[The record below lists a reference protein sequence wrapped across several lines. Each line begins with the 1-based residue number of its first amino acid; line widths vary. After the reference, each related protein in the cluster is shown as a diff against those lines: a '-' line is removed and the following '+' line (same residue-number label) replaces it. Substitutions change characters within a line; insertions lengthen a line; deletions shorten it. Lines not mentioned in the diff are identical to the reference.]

1 VEVTITAKE
10 KKALDARGG
19 IPRPHRGVLEAAG
32 LSPEEIALAGLFYE
46 CPTPAGVPDSVRF
59 AVWGLNYLPPAGDEL
74 TPAVYYATT
83 WSAGS
88 TPAQQLE
95 HWLGAA
101 ERAQAREGGEEPC
114 LFGILRKLL
123 RWCREYEEQH
133 PYQPEYGWP
142 SRRKKRKKARASEP
156 GLVTVELP
164 GTAPGVTVRVQGEQ
178 LKLL

>member
-1 VEVTITAKE
+1 MEITITAKE
-10 KKALDARGG
+10 KTALDARGG

-74 TPAVYYATT
+74 TPAAYYAVSRGK
-83 WSAGS
+83 WD
-88 TPAQQLE
+88 TPARQLGR
-95 HWLGAA
+95 WLEAA
-101 ERAQAREGGEEPC
+101 ERAQAREGGEEPR

-123 RWCREYEEQH
+123 CWCREYEERH

-142 SRRKKRKKARASEP
+142 PRRKKRKKTRAIEH